1 MIQIIGLFLGI
12 GILIYFA
19 YRGVGAL
26 PLTLLAGL
34 AVIITNQMNLWQ
46 SFSEFYMKGYVGF
59 LNSYFFIFAS
69 SALYA
74 KIMEDSGAAIA
85 IGYKFIDWFGKK
97 RAVLIVF
104 LATAVLT
111 YGGIS
116 VFVVIFAITPII
128 MLLFK
133 EANLPRRLAM
143 GPLLAGAATF
153 TMTTL
158 PGSPQLPNVIPTRFL
173 GTNMVAAPI
182 LSLFAAVVMFVTCY
196 LYLKWEERR
205 LVALG
210 ETFTYPAGV
219 DPTIYEVNR
228 DELPPAA
235 LSFIPLITLITVIVG
250 LKSIITNSTALVV
263 FAMLTASAVAL
274 LLNWNRIK
282 DKKETFNKGLGGAI
296 LAIAS
301 PCAVVAFGTLV
312 QNTPAFTNIIQ
323 WLLNLNMNAF
333 IMGPLATA
341 IISGITGSSS
351 GGLTITLQT
360 LSDQLMASGANM
372 SIVHRLMAI
381 AAGSLDT
388 LPHSSGLFLMFG
400 ILGLTHKE
408 SYRFV
413 FVTTVL
419 IPALV
424 CVLLVVAAIALHL

>member
-1 MIQIIGLFLGI
+1 MFQIFGLFLGI
-12 GILIYFA
+12 GILVYFA

-26 PLTLLAGL
+26 PLTLVAGI
-34 AVIITNQMNLWQ
+34 AVILTNQMDIWT
-46 SFSEFYMKGYVGF
+46 SFSDYYIKGYVGF
-59 LNSYFFIFAS
+59 LSSYFFIFAAS
-69 SALYA
+69 SLYA
-74 KIMEDSGAAIA
+74 KIMEDSGAAIS

-97 RAVLIVF
+97 QAVLIVF

-173 GTNMVAAPI
+173 GTTMVAAPF
-182 LSLFAAVVMFVTCY
+182 LSSAAAIIIFSTCY
-196 LYLKWEERR
+196 LYLKWEENR
-205 LVALG
+205 LVGLG
-210 ETFTYPAGV
+210 ETFSYPDGV
-219 DPTIYEVNR
+219 DPSIYEVDR
-228 DELPPAA
+228 MQLPSAS
-235 LSFIPLITLITVIVG
+235 LSFIPLVVLVGIIVG
-250 LKSIITNSTALVV
+250 MKSVFSNSTELVV
-263 FAMLTASAVAL
+263 VAMLSASAVAMA
-274 LLNWNRIK
+274 LNWNRIK
-282 DKKETFNKGLGGAI
+282 DKKETINKGLAGAI

-312 QNTPAFTNIIQ
+312 QNTPAFQNIIN
-323 WLLNLNMNAF
+323 WLLGLHMHSYV
-333 IMGPLATA
+333 MGPLATA
-341 IISGITGSSS
+341 IISGVTGSSS

-360 LSDQLMASGANM
+360 LSDQLVQSGGNM
-372 SIVHRLMAI
+372 EIVHRLMAI

-400 ILGLTHKE
+400 ILGLTHKD
-408 SYRFV
+408 SYKFV

-419 IPALV
+419 IPAVV
-424 CVLLVVAAIALHL
+424 CMLLIAPSVALGL

>member
-26 PLTLLAGL
+26 PLTILAGL
-34 AVIITNQMNLWQ
+34 AVIITNQMDLWQ

-173 GTNMVAAPI
+173 GTNMVAAPLI
-182 LSLFAAVVMFVTCY
+182 SSIAAVIMFVTCY

-210 ETFTYPAGV
+210 ETFTYPEGV
-219 DPTIYEVNR
+219 NPTIYEVNR
-228 DELPPAA
+228 DALPPAS
-235 LSFIPLITLITVIVG
+235 LSFMPLIILIAIIVG
-250 LKSIITNSTALVV
+250 LKNVITNSTALVV
-263 FAMLTASAVAL
+263 FAMLMASAVAL
-274 LLNWNRIK
+274 LLNWNRVK

-323 WLLNLNMNAF
+323 WLLGLNMNAF

-424 CVLLVVAAIALHL
+424 CILLVIASIAFHL

>member
-1 MIQIIGLFLGI
+1 MIQILGLFLGI

-19 YRGVGAL
+19 YRGISAL
-26 PLTLLAGL
+26 PLTLVAGL
-34 AVIITNQMNLWQ
+34 AVIITNRMDIWQ

-59 LNSYFFIFAS
+59 LNSYFFIFAA

-74 KIMEDSGAAIA
+74 KIMEDSGAAIS

-173 GTNMVAAPI
+173 GTTMVAAP
-182 LSLFAAVVMFVTCY
+182 VMSIIGALIMFFSCY
-196 LYLKWEERR
+196 FYLKWEEKR
-205 LVALG
+205 LVANG
-210 ETFTYPAGV
+210 ETFSYPLGV

-228 DELPPAA
+228 HELPPAF
-235 LSFIPLITLITVIVG
+235 LSFIPMIALIAVIVG
-250 LKSIITNSTALVV
+250 MKSFITNSTELVV
-263 FAMLTASAVAL
+263 IAMLIASGLAL
-274 LLNWNRIK
+274 ILNWGRIK
-282 DKKETFNKGLGGAI
+282 NKKETINKGLGGAI

-312 QNTPAFTNIIQ
+312 QNTPAFQSIIS
-323 WLLNLNMNAF
+323 WLLDIHLNSY

-360 LSDQLMASGANM
+360 LSDQIMASGGNM

-413 FVTTVL
+413 FVTTVI

-424 CVLLVVAAIALHL
+424 CILLVVSAIAFGL

>member
-12 GILIYFA
+12 GILVFFA
-19 YRGVGAL
+19 YKGVGAL

-46 SFSEFYMKGYVGF
+46 SFSEYYMKGYVGF

-74 KIMEDSGAAIA
+74 KIMEDSGAAIS
-85 IGYKFIDWFGKK
+85 IGYKFIDWFGKQ

-173 GTNMVAAPI
+173 GTTMVAAPVMSVIAAI
-182 LSLFAAVVMFVTCY
+182 LMFIVCY
-196 LYLKWEERR
+196 LYLKWEENR

-210 ETFTYPAGV
+210 ETFSYPAGV
-219 DPTIYEVNR
+219 DPTIYEVDR
-228 DELPPAA
+228 ATLPPAT
-235 LSFIPLITLITVIVG
+235 LSFVPLVVLIAIIVG
-250 LKSIITNSTALVV
+250 MKSIITNSTALVV
-263 FAMLTASAVAL
+263 LAMLTASAVAL
-274 LLNWNRIK
+274 ALNWQRIK
-282 DKKETFNKGLGGAI
+282 DKKDTINKGLGGAI

-312 QNTPAFTNIIQ
+312 QNTPAFQNIIA
-323 WLLNLNMNAF
+323 WLLNLNMNAY

-360 LSDQLMASGANM
+360 LSDQLVATGANM
-372 SIVHRLMAI
+372 SVVHRLMAI

-419 IPALV
+419 VPAII
-424 CVLLVVAAIALHL
+424 CILLVGASIALGL

>member
-1 MIQIIGLFLGI
+1 MIQILGLFLGI

-19 YRGVGAL
+19 YKGVGAL
-26 PLTLLAGL
+26 PLTLIAGL
-34 AVIITNQMNLWQ
+34 AVILTNGMNIWQ
-46 SFSEFYMKGYVGF
+46 SFSEFYMKGYVNF
-59 LNSYFFIFAS
+59 LSSYFFIFAA

-104 LATAVLT
+104 LATAALT

-173 GTNMVAAPI
+173 GTTMTAAPT
-182 LSLFAAVVMFVTCY
+182 LSIIAAIIMFVACY
-196 LYLKWEERR
+196 AYLKWEENR
-205 LVALG
+205 LVANG
-210 ETFTYPAGV
+210 ETFSYPLGV
-219 DPTIYEVNR
+219 DPTIYEVDR
-228 DELPPAA
+228 SQLPPAL
-235 LSFIPLITLITVIVG
+235 LSFIPMIVLVAFIVG
-250 LKSIITNSTALVV
+250 MKSMFESSTELVV
-263 FAMLTASAVAL
+263 VAMLLASVVAFA
-274 LLNWNRIK
+274 LNWNRIK
-282 DKKETFNKGLGGAI
+282 NKKETINKGLGGAI

-312 QNTPAFTNIIQ
+312 QNTPAFQSIIT
-323 WLLNLNMNAF
+323 WLLSLDMHPYV
-333 IMGPLATA
+333 MGPLATA
-341 IISGITGSSS
+341 VISGVTGSSS

-360 LSDQLMASGANM
+360 LSDQILAAGGNM
-372 SIVHRLMAI
+372 SIIHRLMAI

-400 ILGLTHKE
+400 MLGLTHKE

-419 IPALV
+419 VPALV
-424 CVLLVVAAIALHL
+424 CILLIVPSILLGL